1 MHDRNPSAMPTAV
14 NEIPAELV
22 DLLTGSILGHVT
34 VTTPRG
40 ALVTHIMWV
49 DYEDGRVLT
58 SSRVG
63 SAKGKALRADPR
75 IAVSVVDRANPW
87 RWLSVSGR
95 VVDIR
100 PDADLAFIDKLSR
113 RYTGRDF
120 MLRDME
126 REIFVI
132 EPERVRSATG
142 RG

>member
-1 MHDRNPSAMPTAV
+1 MPTAIDQV
-14 NEIPAELV
+14 PAELV
-22 DLLTGSILGHVT
+22 DLLSGSTLGHVT
-34 VTTPRG
+34 VITPLG
-40 ALVTHIMWV
+40 ALLTHVMWI

-87 RWLSVSGR
+87 RWISVSGR
-95 VVDIR
+95 VVEIR
-100 PDADLAFIDKLSR
+100 PDEGLAFIDKLSR
-113 RYTGRDF
+113 RYTGRDY
-120 MLRDME
+120 MMRDME

-132 EPERVRSATG
+132 EPDRIRSATG

>member
-1 MHDRNPSAMPTAV
+1 MATALDQV
-14 NEIPAELV
+14 PAELV
-22 DLLTGSILGHVT
+22 DLLTGSTLGHVT
-34 VTTPRG
+34 VLTPKG
-40 ALVTHIMWV
+40 ALLTHIMWI

-75 IAVSVVDRANPW
+75 IAVSVVDRTNPW
-87 RWLSVSGR
+87 RWVSVSGR
-95 VVDIR
+95 VVEIR
-100 PDADLAFIDKLSR
+100 RDEGLAFIDKLSR
-113 RYTGRDF
+113 RYTGRDY
-120 MLRDME
+120 MMRNME